1 MVKKYYDSCDDLPM
15 SIFIKVTET
24 GDVLLL
30 SKTENVSY
38 NKVVEAWSKIKEEFF
53 EKYADKSYSDRY
65 YRLLAKYYHLIITTT
80 LNNNDIKSTVELK
93 KVERELEAMTKEGN
107 DVDYYKV
114 KIWIEQILGF
124 YLDFEKV
131 TVREF
136 FVYVETARQIVENRN
151 NNNNN
156 NLITK

>member
-15 SIFIKVTET
+15 AIFIKVTET

-65 YRLLAKYYHLIITTT
+65 YRLLAKYYHLIISTT
-80 LNNNDIKSTVELK
+80 LNNNDIKSNVELK

-156 NLITK
+156 LITK